1 MVGVAISSGSGERTP
16 LQVNGRMRRIARLF
30 LVLALLSGSAHSR
43 RDPESGQC
51 SEDGCPAD
59 ELEKVGD
66 GSAQKWSIFSA
77 ISDTIISVK
86 DTLKYHAYKKF
97 EGIVNTTAEF
107 VYNKVE
113 DFSERVRSVFR
124 EEFSSFLDIMWE
136 SAVGT
141 DPANGRTV
149 LYSIQI
155 FKEEVFLLVQILCF

>member
-1 MVGVAISSGSGERTP
+1 M
-16 LQVNGRMRRIARLF
+16 GRNARLF
-30 LVLALLSGSAHSR
+30 LVLALLSGSAHSQ
-43 RDPESGQC
+43 RDPESGHC
-51 SEDGCPAD
+51 TEDGCPAD
-59 ELEKVGD
+59 DGEPRGGRGGGDELENVGD
-66 GSAQKWSIFSA
+66 GSTQTWNPFSA
-77 ISDTIISVK
+77 ISDALIYVK
-86 DTLKYHAYKKF
+86 DTLKYTVYKKL
-97 EGIVNTTAEF
+97 EGMYNTTAKIADNI
-107 VYNKVE
+107 YSAVE